1 MSCFHVL
8 KHFDIVAVSAAFN
21 TVFRVIYARSDYLRV
36 ELIRL
41 RCLDTQST
49 ELLLVEG
56 RQTNEDN
63 GVSIENTM
71 PLILEACQDLVN
83 EAKPFKTIWHAVYLS
98 CLDLQMI
105 LERTGKMVVST
116 LIPKYLLTLTKCL
129 RVEVPTAVS
138 CLHQTSQGCL
148 GPTHR
153 SA

>member
-21 TVFRVIYARSDYLRV
+21 TVFRIIYARSDNLRV

-63 GVSIENTM
+63 SVPIEDNM

-83 EAKPFKTIWHAVYLS
+83 EAKPFKTIWHAIYLS
-98 CLDLQMI
+98 CLGLQTI
-105 LERTGKMVVST
+105 LERTGKNGSEYSRPRN
-116 LIPKYLLTLTKCL
+116 I
-129 RVEVPTAVS
+129 S
-138 CLHQTSQGCL
+138 SH
-148 GPTHR
+148 
-153 SA
+153 